1 MKLLTKFTL
10 VFILVFGTGLCLS
23 AYFSFQFLENN
34 AREQVLQQA
43 RLMMESASS
52 MRHYTSTEI
61 KPLLDT
67 PAMRRVRFYA
77 QTIPAYSAT
86 QAFNALRAGGYPDY
100 VYKEAT
106 LNPTN
111 LRDRAVDWEADIVN
125 SFRNFPN
132 RSEIIGER
140 ETPSG
145 PSLFLA
151 HPIKAPQLCLECHS
165 TPQAAP
171 PSMIRIYG
179 SANGFGW
186 KPDEIVGAQIVSV
199 PMALAVAIARRAFE
213 NLIFYLGGVAIVTI
227 IVLDLAL
234 VFTVVRPVS
243 KLSRMADE
251 ISTGNMDVPELP
263 VRGKDEIATLATSFN
278 RMYISLAKALRL
290 LQE

>member
-23 AYFSFQFLENN
+23 AYLSFQFLENN
-34 AREQVLQQA
+34 ARDQVIQQA

-67 PAMRRVRFYA
+67 PAMRRVKFYA

-86 QAFNALRAGGYPDY
+86 QTFNALRGSGYPDY

-111 LRDRAVDWEADIVN
+111 LRDRAVDWEADIIS

-132 RSEIIGER
+132 QSEIIGER

-151 HPIKAPQLCLECHS
+151 HPIKAPQPCLECHS
-165 TPQAAP
+165 VPQAAP

-179 SANGFGW
+179 TANGFGW
-186 KPDEIVGAQIVSV
+186 KPNEIVGAQIVSV

-213 NLIFYLGGVAIVTI
+213 TLVLYLGGVALITI

-251 ISTGNMDVPELP
+251 ISRGNMDVPELP
-263 VRGKDEIATLATSFN
+263 VRGRDEIATLAGSFN
-278 RMYISLAKALRL
+278 RMYISLAKAIRL